1 LKPHELYSK
10 AIDEAL
16 SLMKADLDILRKH
29 RGGKFLIK
37 DVRPYLDVVDKMES
51 TEEQEEAVFFL
62 HKDSVRNHY
71 EILNELTKT
80 LAQQD
85 EPYIEHFQTPALMEI
100 LYERDPEFR
109 EFVEK
114 FILEIGNSKDIISKE
129 SIRKYS
135 GFYGPTCALDL
146 ALTPGSTGYV
156 LNQIIERMNLSKK
169 EKYYAQTVL
178 ASKSWGLNTA
188 YAFGW
193 KFIEKIEDGKSAA
206 EAVEEEIKNL
216 QMMFDHPM
224 ETQKKLMDDVGFSSF
239 NSGQYLEK
247 YKKRMQ
253 KTVEDSLDRGVHY
266 ANILMIPSLSIGDI
280 GHHLSQSLY
289 DLFEDWLALEIVDA
303 IVEVVEKTLKRNIDK
318 YKNLSQI
325 LHIATG
331 SAAAS
336 ITSILESEGFTSG
349 MIIKLLT
356 ERFQNFIQKYP
367 YRGVGLE
374 FHNVDFMEAVYRGDR
389 ILHRDNGK
397 IDGIRVE
404 LSPLKERGII
414 RDFRSGCIYPNCG
427 FTSRFSV
434 LMKFSDHFCLP
445 NIEPMSV
452 ALITNIVSLR
462 PEKPMTLERRCKQC
476 AVSSVLPFRCE
487 HYKEKEHAL

>member
-1 LKPHELYSK
+1 MKPHKLYSK

-16 SLMKADLDILRKH
+16 SLMKADLEILRKH

-37 DVRPYLDVVDKMES
+37 DVKPYVDVVDRLKPMG
-51 TEEQEEAVFFL
+51 EQEGVVFSL

-71 EILNELTKT
+71 EILDELTKT
-80 LAQQD
+80 LDQQD
-85 EPYIEHFQTPALMEI
+85 EAYTEHFQTPALMEI
-100 LYERDPEFR
+100 LYEKDPEFR
-109 EFVEK
+109 EFVER
-114 FILEIGNSKDIISKE
+114 FILEIENSRDIISKE
-129 SIRKYS
+129 GIRKYS
-135 GFYGPTCALDL
+135 GFYGPTCVLDL
-146 ALTPGSTGYV
+146 ALTPGSTGDI
-156 LNQIIERMNLSKK
+156 LNQIIERMNISEK

-193 KFIEKIEDGKSAA
+193 RFIEEIEDGKSAA
-206 EAVEEEIKNL
+206 EAVDEEIKSL

-224 ETQKKLMDDVGFSSF
+224 EAQKKLMDDVGFSSF
-239 NSGQYLEK
+239 NSGRYLEG

-266 ANILMIPSLSIGDI
+266 ANILMIPALSIGDI

-289 DLFEDWLALEIVDA
+289 DLFEDELAFEIVDT
-303 IVEVVEKTLKRNIDK
+303 IVEVVEKTLRENIDK
-318 YKNLSQI
+318 YKNLNQV
-325 LHIATG
+325 LYVATG

-336 ITSILESEGFTSG
+336 ITSILESEGFTPG

-356 ERFQNFIQKYP
+356 ERFQNFIQRYP

-374 FHNVDFMEAVYRGDR
+374 FHNVDFMEAIYRGSK
-389 ILHRDNGK
+389 ILHHDNGK

-414 RDFRSGCIYPNCG
+414 RDFRGWIYPNCG
-427 FTSRFSV
+427 ITSRFSV

-445 NIEPMSV
+445 NIEPMSM
-452 ALITNIVSLR
+452 ALLTNIISLQ
-462 PEKPMTLERRCKQC
+462 PEKSMALARRCKRY

-487 HYKEKEHAL
+487 QIDI